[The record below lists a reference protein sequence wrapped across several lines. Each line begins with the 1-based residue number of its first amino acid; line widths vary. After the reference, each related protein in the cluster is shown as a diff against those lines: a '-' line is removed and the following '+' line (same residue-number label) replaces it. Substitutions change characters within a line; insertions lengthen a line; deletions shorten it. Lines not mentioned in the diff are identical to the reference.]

1 MRTKAEDAQV
11 IGVLLIREIQTM
23 KDRRGLRIMDGFR
36 HSIGTRVT
44 PRTMCA
50 QGMSSDEGESAA
62 CLLLREEVGSSLVSG
77 LKASE
82 QRLSALLHD
91 RGRIGRELHDSV
103 LQALYAIR
111 LTLEQHSELHPSGPV
126 SGFGAHNQAAGQ
138 LNRLIQDI
146 QRMILSVESDPVES
160 FGLVS
165 ELHALVQA
173 IEEVSDVQIRI
184 GIDPTAEEILTGEEA
199 RELVMITRDA
209 LSNSVRH
216 AQATRIVI
224 ALRHLGSRVQ
234 LSIRD
239 DGAGFDVGLEAKK
252 GAGFAR
258 MEDRMRKIG
267 GRLNVQST
275 VGRGTCI
282 TAYVYLEPI
291 LTPV

>member
-1 MRTKAEDAQV
+1 
-11 IGVLLIREIQTM
+11 
-23 KDRRGLRIMDGFR
+23 MDGFR
-36 HSIGTRVT
+36 HASGTRVY
-44 PRTMCA
+44 PRTMHA
-50 QGMSSDEGESAA
+50 QGMSADEGESSA

-91 RGRIGRELHDSV
+91 RGRIRRELHDSV

-111 LTLEQHSELHPSGPV
+111 LTLEQPSELHSAGLEAGP
-126 SGFGAHNQAAGQ
+126 GTHIQAAGK
-138 LNRLIQDI
+138 LHTLIQDI
-146 QRMILSVESDPVES
+146 QRMILSVESDPVGS

-165 ELHALVQA
+165 ELQALAHA
-173 IEEVSDVQIRI
+173 IEEVSDVRIRV
-184 GIDPTAEEILTGEEA
+184 GVDPTAEEILTGEET
-199 RELVMITRDA
+199 RELVAITRDA

-239 DGAGFDVGLEAKK
+239 NGAGFDVELKSEK
-252 GAGFAR
+252 GQGFAR
-258 MEDRMRKIG
+258 MEERMRKIG
-267 GRLNVQST
+267 GRLNVKST

-282 TAYVYLEPI
+282 IAYIYLEPV